1 MAEMNPLL
9 RVSTPATVAAF
20 VVSGVTG
27 VLLFFHLGERL
38 FKELHEWL
46 GLAFVAAALLHLL
59 RNRKA
64 LSSHARKPALW
75 IASGLALVAAAAFI
89 VPAMTPREGGGG
101 DGSRRLLQAMMAA
114 PLEQVA
120 PILATTPDELSGR
133 LTAAGFTVAGPTTS
147 LRDVA
152 KASGRSPQELTAVLV
167 QALPPPSGPR

>member
-46 GLAFVAAALLHLL
+46 GLAFVTAALLHLV

-64 LSSHARKPALW
+64 LGSHARKPTLW

-89 VPAMTPREGGGG
+89 VPAMAPREGGG

-120 PILATTPDELSGR
+120 PILATTPAELSGR

-152 KASGRSPQELTAVLV
+152 KASGRSPQELTTVLV
-167 QALPPPSGPR
+167 QGLPAPSGPR